1 MTTHPDPVWRTPH
14 QPTSTDDHGLRLY
27 HALDVEQAPARAYS
41 WAEDWTQLVPEVSDA
56 AYALDIVRWAEWVAT
71 EATYLR
77 TAAIREAREAGVP
90 WQALASVLGLDLDTV
105 QDRYG
110 HLNQPK
116 DET

>member
-1 MTTHPDPVWRTPH
+1 MTEPPEPIWHTPH
-14 QPTSTDDHGLRLY
+14 EPTSTDDHGLRLY
-27 HALDVEQAPARAYS
+27 HALDVEQAPARAYG

-77 TAAIREAREAGVP
+77 AAAIREAREVGVP
-90 WQALASVLGLDLDTV
+90 WPVLAVALGLT
-105 QDRYG
+105 QQETEAAYG